1 MSSEDFSVLQ
11 RIFRTAFGESEGK
24 AVELS
29 ANFAERTAKLA
40 SAEARLQQHA
50 QRQELADREIL
61 TMKTAFAMAML
72 MALLVVPRLDV
83 PTDEELAYLL
93 DSDQTDG
100 LTPLPREMNGDE

>member
-11 RIFRTAFGESEGK
+11 RIFRTAFGESESK

-40 SAEARLQQHA
+40 VAETWSQRHA
-50 QRQELADREIL
+50 QPQELAEREIL
-61 TMKTAFAMAML
+61 TMRTAFAMAML
-72 MALLVVPRLDV
+72 MALLIVPRLNV

-100 LTPLPREMNGDE
+100 LTPLLGEMNGDE